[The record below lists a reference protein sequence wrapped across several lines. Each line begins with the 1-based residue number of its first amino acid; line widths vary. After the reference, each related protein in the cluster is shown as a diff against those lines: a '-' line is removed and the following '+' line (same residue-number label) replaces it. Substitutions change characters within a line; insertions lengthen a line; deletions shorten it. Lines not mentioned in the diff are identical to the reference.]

1 MDPNAQLTGV
11 IVLIAET
18 PKVVK
23 PKQTRRRTEHCW
35 IVSSVP
41 TTDAGKAALRR
52 DKARLDAEGFRY
64 KSYLSEAGNVVVEAF
79 KAEEVLI

>member
-1 MDPNAQLTGV
+1 MSEESRKTL
-11 IVLIAET
+11 
-18 PKVVK
+18 K

-64 KSYLSEAGNVVVEAF
+64 KSYLSEEGNVVIEAF
-79 KAEEVLI
+79 RTEEVPA